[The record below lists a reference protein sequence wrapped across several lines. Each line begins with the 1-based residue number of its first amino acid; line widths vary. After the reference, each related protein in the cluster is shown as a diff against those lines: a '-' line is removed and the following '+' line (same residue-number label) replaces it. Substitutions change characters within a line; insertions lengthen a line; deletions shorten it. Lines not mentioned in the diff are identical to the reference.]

1 MVAGENITDVL
12 RRWSGFM
19 AKLDLFTKYWSEEL
33 QEMAD

>member
-1 MVAGENITDVL
+1 MVAGENITEVL

-19 AKLDLFTKYWSEEL
+19 SKVDLFTKDWREEL